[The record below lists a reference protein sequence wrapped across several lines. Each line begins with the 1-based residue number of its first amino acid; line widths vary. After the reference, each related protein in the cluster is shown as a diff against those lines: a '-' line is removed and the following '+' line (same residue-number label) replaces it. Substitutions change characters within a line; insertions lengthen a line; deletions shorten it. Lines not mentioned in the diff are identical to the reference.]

1 MLQGPLL
8 STFFCI
14 LHFGSCID
22 MYKAEELVPVFKNDV
37 IIYACGSLS
46 VFNLKYSQGQV
57 LYCSHSGDWK
67 HFSQVKA
74 SD

>member
-1 MLQGPLL
+1 
-8 STFFCI
+8 
-14 LHFGSCID
+14 